1 MRSIAKLACKI
12 LSDST
17 RDSRTSCC
25 HTSAQLSFSPRLP
38 SSSAPG
44 VASQCCSELNQWY
57 RRHRTNAYKTS
68 QSISDH
74 LRPIQY
80 HECTMSCQIIPDSL
94 RLSILVGSE
103 AGCIRFGKRLIF
115 RFLLDSWVDSTWP
128 NHAQLLA
135 LARTCS
141 YFGTLI
147 WPKRYPA
154 AGSNTF
160 SGCCFCWFRGL
171 SAIHRS
177 ASLTYVELALK

>member
-25 HTSAQLSFSPRLP
+25 HPSAQLSFSPRLP

-57 RRHRTNAYKTS
+57 RRHRTNAYEIS

-80 HECTMSCQIIPDSL
+80 HVLPDHSRFLEVVYPCRERGRLHQIWQATYISL
-94 RLSILVGSE
+94 PTRLLGRLYM
-103 AGCIRFGKRLIF
+103 AQPCPTARFGSHMLVLWNPNMTQTISCRRQQYFQRL
-115 RFLLDSWVDSTWP
+115 LL
-128 NHAQLLA
+128 LLVSRA
-135 LARTCS
+135 FS
-141 YFGTLI
+141 Y
-147 WPKRYPA
+147 
-154 AGSNTF
+154 S
-160 SGCCFCWFRGL
+160 
-171 SAIHRS
+171 
-177 ASLTYVELALK
+177 